1 MAFLPLPFISTHH
14 RVSAAHR
21 TQTVPGPVYALGPPL
36 AGLFKRPRLS
46 DPSSNSI
53 EAILLSSGSSAH
65 LQEKCVW
72 KVAVFPV
79 VKKDHV

>member
-1 MAFLPLPFISTHH
+1 MPLGHPQQGS
-14 RVSAAHR
+14 S
-21 TQTVPGPVYALGPPL
+21 
-36 AGLFKRPRLS
+36 RLS
-46 DPSSNSI
+46 DPSSTST
-53 EAILLSSGSSAH
+53 ETILLSLDGGGSAH